1 MKRVFALA
9 AILALAPAPAST
21 AELSPVGDWL
31 VNEGYAV
38 IRIDNCAGKLWG
50 IVAWELKAGVDSEN
64 PDPAK
69 KGRPI
74 IGMPILLAM
83 APTKPNLWEGE
94 IYNSQNGKTYS
105 SRISMLDESTLKL
118 EGCVLGGWFCGGQ
131 NWTRAT
137 SLPPGGVTLPSA
149 TKAPPPAKGPA
160 APTAGKKGAAAS
172 PPAQSEVC
180 MRIADEAAAASKSG
194 QAKK

>member
-1 MKRVFALA
+1 MKRLFALA
-9 AILALAPAPAST
+9 AILALTPGPASA
-21 AELSPVGDWL
+21 AEMSPIGDWM

-38 IRIDNCAGKLWG
+38 IRIDNCDGKMWG
-50 IVAWELKAGVDSEN
+50 IVAWERKAGFDTEN

-94 IYNSQNGKTYS
+94 IYNSQNGKTYDS
-105 SRISMLDESTLKL
+105 KISMVNETTLKL

-131 NWTRAT
+131 NWTRAA
-137 SLPPGGVTLPSA
+137 SLPQGGVNLPPL
-149 TKAPPPAKGPA
+149 TKSAPPTKGPA
-160 APTAGKKGAAAS
+160 PTAKKGAA
-172 PPAQSEVC
+172 PAPQAPSDVC
-180 MRIADEAAAASKSG
+180 LRIATEAAASTKSG